1 MSLNDEINRDEMP
14 YERCK
19 KFGPSVLTDTE
30 LLAIFIRSGNKDM
43 SVMSIAKNLIGK
55 NENGKGILEL
65 SQKDIGELMSYPGI
79 GEVKAVQIS
88 CMLEISKRIWKSC
101 NDEPLVFDSIGK
113 VSNYYKEEMRH
124 LKVEKVFLLLLNTKL
139 MLIRKI
145 ELTSGTVNE
154 SLINTRDIFSTALK
168 HNAVS
173 IMLMHNHPS
182 GDPEPSRQD
191 IEVTRKINDAGKII
205 GVRLIDHIVFG
216 DNKYVSMTERG
227 YIV

>member
-1 MSLNDEINRDEMP
+1 MSLNDEINRDDMP

-19 KFGPSVLTDTE
+19 KFGPSVLTDAE

-43 SVMSIAKNLIGK
+43 SVMSIAKNLLGK
-55 NENGKGILEL
+55 NENGNGILEL
-65 SQKDIGELMSYPGI
+65 SKKDISELMSYPGI

-88 CMLEISKRIWKSC
+88 CMLEISKRIWKSS
-101 NDEPLVFDSIGK
+101 NDEPVIFDSVDK

-139 MLIRKI
+139 MLIEKI

-154 SLINTRDIFSTALK
+154 SLINTREIFSMALK

-191 IEVTRKINDAGKII
+191 IEVTRKISEAGKFL

-216 DNKYVSMTERG
+216 DNKYVSLAVRG